1 MTEGKFEV
9 KTPHNLLKSIRKGR
23 FSGKDSP
30 YLQRKGYLCPIFED
44 SKLKG
49 SCRAWHDNRCFYI
62 FFNKQ
67 DERNYKEGF
76 VA

>member
-44 SKLKG
+44 SKLK
-49 SCRAWHDNRCFYI
+49 RRCFYI